1 MKKRWILLIL
11 PLMMMVMPV
20 ASANGW
26 GLPDALVPLVSNTND
41 YDDYYHLA
49 DDYAR
54 KENSAR
60 IIMQSRYHNQLIAA
74 EKGADGWKSV
84 IVSTTAVYQ
93 PSEGYGV
100 PTLTRTE
107 EGFELAYPEAGE
119 VYRFEL
125 WYSEGSQPIY
135 TLVYAKM
142 GDVEVTQQGNAC
154 YVVTQ
159 DGESVLW
166 RKHITLDNF
175 AVRHMPHRG
184 TADVRRMNE
193 MTAGLQDAALFS
205 LPVSADADRL
215 VRVPIRAAFDTCLT
229 DDPFTS
235 ETQQTALPAGTPL
248 TALGYP
254 ARNWAYLY
262 AEAEVDGQ
270 TVRGFVPMR
279 DVAFDDVELPEEA
292 EKVVGSW
299 QLYSGSSICEAYLRL
314 DADGRFY
321 ASNADGVQPYSGTWR
336 VVQNNPN
343 SGVYPEPVPAVL
355 VLSYAD
361 GHFARVGVSYA
372 LDDDANVD
380 VTIPTLTLLDGEG
393 GCGYAPYG
401 ALDESGNWLVA
412 EDGEVCRKTLPTA
425 PAEDETLPDALTSLA
440 TDSPDYAAYG
450 VLVDDYRED
459 ASDVRIIIGSEEH
472 YQLIAA
478 AKYDDGWKSVI
489 VSTTAVYQPSEGCG
503 LPTLARTEEGFEL
516 AYPDAGE
523 IYRFALRHDSTNQPM
538 YTLVYAKMGDMEV
551 AKRENFGY
559 LVTQGEDSAV
569 WSKTVTL
576 ADFNIH
582 QMPRGTADVRRMNE
596 MACGLQRFANVRKD
610 GVKEIRQEW
619 RHVPIQTVCG
629 TYLTD
634 DPHVSEAHQAELPA
648 GTKLTALGYCGW
660 AYVYVEAEVDGETL
674 YGFVPQRDVIFDDV
688 EQPELMAEF
697 VGHWRA
703 KGGGGWYD
711 DFQLDAD
718 GHFSAADDDGE
729 RTCSGTWSIVQ
740 TPAGSNLYWRGDI
753 PTIVLRGTDGTVSR
767 YGIQVE
773 KEKIMPGAWSI
784 YLSLSTN
791 ETGRSYVPDG
801 ADGDWVYTDDIIGW
815 FARLF
820 FSILGY

>member
-26 GLPDALVPLVSNTND
+26 GLPDDLVPLVSNTND

-74 EKGADGWKSV
+74 EKGADGWKRV

-93 PSEGYGV
+93 PS
-100 PTLTRTE
+100 
-107 EGFELAYPEAGE
+107 
-119 VYRFEL
+119 
-125 WYSEGSQPIY
+125 
-135 TLVYAKM
+135 
-142 GDVEVTQQGNAC
+142 D
-154 YVVTQ
+154 
-159 DGESVLW
+159 
-166 RKHITLDNF
+166 
-175 AVRHMPHRG
+175 
-184 TADVRRMNE
+184 
-193 MTAGLQDAALFS
+193 
-205 LPVSADADRL
+205 
-215 VRVPIRAAFDTCLT
+215 
-229 DDPFTS
+229 
-235 ETQQTALPAGTPL
+235 
-248 TALGYP
+248 
-254 ARNWAYLY
+254 
-262 AEAEVDGQ
+262 
-270 TVRGFVPMR
+270 
-279 DVAFDDVELPEEA
+279 
-292 EKVVGSW
+292 
-299 QLYSGSSICEAYLRL
+299 
-314 DADGRFY
+314 
-321 ASNADGVQPYSGTWR
+321 
-336 VVQNNPN
+336 
-343 SGVYPEPVPAVL
+343 
-355 VLSYAD
+355 
-361 GHFARVGVSYA
+361 
-372 LDDDANVD
+372 
-380 VTIPTLTLLDGEG
+380 
-393 GCGYAPYG
+393 
-401 ALDESGNWLVA
+401 
-412 EDGEVCRKTLPTA
+412 
-425 PAEDETLPDALTSLA
+425 
-440 TDSPDYAAYG
+440 
-450 VLVDDYRED
+450 
-459 ASDVRIIIGSEEH
+459 
-472 YQLIAA
+472 
-478 AKYDDGWKSVI
+478 
-489 VSTTAVYQPSEGCG
+489 GCG

-596 MACGLQRFANVRKD
+596 MACGLQHFANVQIDDIR
-610 GVKEIRQEW
+610 EIRREW

-784 YLSLSTN
+784 YLNLSTN
-791 ETGRSYVPDG
+791 ETGRSYVPDE